1 AHESPSPCRVSAS
14 LTDPNASG
22 GRGRTTSNR
31 PAQSILTRSTP
42 AGAARPAAAAADHPY
57 AATAPHAARDGGDYR
72 EPRVA
77 LGPVHRGSTESLD
90 PRRLVG
96 DGTAAGQ
103 CPGHHQTARRP
114 ASGRDGAALYR
125 SLSACAGP
133 TAAAPAASTLG
144 AGVGGVLP
152 DRPGGWLDPGSAAQK
167 DAGFAGRRG
176 PSAWRQDDGDGAGL
190 QPPSVVAA
198 LYRRCRRQ

>member
-1 AHESPSPCRVSAS
+1 S
-14 LTDPNASG
+14 DG
-22 GRGRTTSNR
+22 

-42 AGAARPAAAAADHPY
+42 AGAARSSAAAADHPY

-77 LGPVHRGSTESLD
+77 SGSVHRRSIESLG

-96 DGTAAGQ
+96 DASTAGQ

-114 ASGRDGAALYR
+114 AGGRDGAALYR

-133 TAAAPAASTLG
+133 TATSPAASTLG
-144 AGVGGVLP
+144 AGVGGVHP
-152 DRPGGWLDPGSAAQK
+152 DRPGGRLDAGSAAQK
-167 DAGFAGRRG
+167 DAGLAGVRG
-176 PSAWRQDDGDGAGL
+176 SRAWRQDGGDGA
-190 QPPSVVAA
+190 
-198 LYRRCRRQ
+198 